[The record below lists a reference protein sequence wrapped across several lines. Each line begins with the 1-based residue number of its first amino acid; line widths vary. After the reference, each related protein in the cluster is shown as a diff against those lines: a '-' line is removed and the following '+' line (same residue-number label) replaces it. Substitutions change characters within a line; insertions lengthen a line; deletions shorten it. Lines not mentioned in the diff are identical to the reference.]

1 VTNLRQLAQTAEAQ
15 LKTSPHPDRARQD
28 AETLLLHVLHQD
40 RAWLLSHWDE
50 EAAPEIQADFDSLIT
65 RRQTGEPLQYITG
78 NSEFF
83 GLPFSV
89 GPGVLI
95 PRPETE
101 HLVEEVIRL
110 AKDLPNP
117 RIADIGTGSGII
129 AVALANALPN
139 AEITAIDLSPQA
151 LAIAREN
158 AASNQVESRITF
170 LEGDLLAPLKKDCAP
185 ERTGSPQTGLPFV
198 GCFDIIASNPPY
210 IPSAEH
216 DSLAVEVREHEP
228 HSALFAGEDGL
239 DLYRRLIPD
248 AFPLLVANGW
258 LVLEI
263 GFGQQLAIEGLL
275 KANNFSDI
283 RFLADYQQIPRV
295 AVARRIQSSLG

>member
-1 VTNLRQLAQTAEAQ
+1 MTTLRELATQAESQ

-28 AETLLLHVLHQD
+28 AETLLLHVVHQD
-40 RAWLLSHWDE
+40 RAWLISHWDE
-50 EAAPEIQADFDSLIT
+50 EATPKIQADFEALTT

-78 NSEFF
+78 SSEFF

-129 AVALANALPN
+129 AVALANAVPS
-139 AEITAIDLSPQA
+139 AQITAIDCSPQA

-158 AASNQVESRITF
+158 AALNHVESRITF
-170 LEGDLLAPLKKDCAP
+170 LEGDLLVPVAGQ
-185 ERTGSPQTGLPFV
+185 R
-198 GCFDIIASNPPY
+198 FDILASNPPY
-210 IPSAEH
+210 IPSADH
-216 DSLAVEVREHEP
+216 DSLSVEVRDHEP

-248 AFPLLVANGW
+248 ALPLLAPGGW
-258 LVLEI
+258 LALEI
-263 GFGQQLAIEGLL
+263 GFGQQEPIEALL
-275 KANNFSDI
+275 KGSNFTEI
-283 RFLADYQQIPRV
+283 RFMDDYQQIPRI
-295 AVARRIQSSLG
+295 AVARKN

>member
-1 VTNLRQLAQTAEAQ
+1 MLTLRELATQAESQ

-28 AETLLLHVLHQD
+28 AETLLLHVVHQD
-40 RAWLLSHWDE
+40 RAWLISHWDE
-50 EAAPEIQADFDSLIT
+50 EASIEIQPEYDSLTT

-78 NSEFF
+78 SSEFF

-110 AKDLPNP
+110 AQDLPNAS
-117 RIADIGTGSGII
+117 IADIGTGSGII
-129 AVALANALPN
+129 AVALANALPS
-139 AEITAIDLSPQA
+139 AQITAIDCSPQA

-158 AASNQVESRITF
+158 AGLNHVEDRITF
-170 LEGDLLAPLKKDCAP
+170 LEGDLLVPVAGQ
-185 ERTGSPQTGLPFV
+185 R
-198 GCFDIIASNPPY
+198 FDILASNPPY
-210 IPSAEH
+210 IPSADH
-216 DSLAVEVREHEP
+216 DSLSVEVRDHEP

-248 AFPLLVANGW
+248 ALPLLAPGGW
-258 LVLEI
+258 LALEI
-263 GFGQQLAIEGLL
+263 GFGQQEPIEALL
-275 KANNFSDI
+275 KGSNFTEI
-283 RFLADYQQIPRV
+283 RFMDDYQQIPRI
-295 AVARRIQSSLG
+295 AVARKN

>member
-1 VTNLRQLAQTAEAQ
+1 VTTLRELATQAESQ

-28 AETLLLHVLHQD
+28 AETLLLHVVHQD
-40 RAWLLSHWDE
+40 RAWLISHWDE
-50 EAAPEIQADFDSLIT
+50 EATPKIQADFEALTT

-78 NSEFF
+78 SSEFF

-129 AVALANALPN
+129 AVALANAVPS
-139 AEITAIDLSPQA
+139 AQITAIDCSPQA

-158 AASNQVESRITF
+158 AALNHVESRITF
-170 LEGDLLAPLKKDCAP
+170 LEGDLLVPVAGQ
-185 ERTGSPQTGLPFV
+185 R
-198 GCFDIIASNPPY
+198 FDILASNPPY
-210 IPSAEH
+210 IPSADH
-216 DSLAVEVREHEP
+216 DSLSVEVRDHEP

-248 AFPLLVANGW
+248 ALPLLAPGGW
-258 LVLEI
+258 LALEI
-263 GFGQQLAIEGLL
+263 GFGQQEPIEALL
-275 KANNFSDI
+275 KGSNFTEI
-283 RFLADYQQIPRV
+283 RFMDDYQQIPRI
-295 AVARRIQSSLG
+295 AVARKN